1 MKITFATPYY
11 MSGFGIENRVTELIK
26 ILPSNIKKQVICL
39 RKERPAPRGISVIQ
53 MPNIVHRSTAYKP
66 LHFTIFSKAIRNSYY
81 RSFLR
86 NSDVV
91 DAQFFPMTAL
101 PKTSKFIITWH
112 SVTFPEF
119 APNYSESAI
128 WNKEY
133 KTMLNNMY
141 HADMVI
147 PVSKWTEKEIKN
159 FDSSIPTKVIPNG
172 VDLNKFRFKP
182 LEKREKTILSVGRFT
197 PHKGHFEA
205 IMIFKEVL
213 DELKDFNIK
222 LLLVGAMH
230 DQEYLEKLKKY
241 ADSIGI
247 KKMDIT
253 SAVGKNYDC
262 DKEKA
267 LELIKD
273 SKNLQI
279 PPLEASIEYMTN
291 VHDVQIPY
299 IYQLGDIFVSC
310 SHWEGFGMPM
320 LEAQACGLPAL
331 GYNVCSHPEVVANR
345 DFLADENDIWNIA
358 ENVKK
363 LLTDEKFYEKSC
375 LEARKFAEQY
385 SWKGVAKEYLS
396 MINDL

>member
-1 MKITFATPYY
+1 
-11 MSGFGIENRVTELIK
+11 MSGFGIENRVTELIRNF
-26 ILPSNIKKQVICL
+26 PSNIKKQIICL
-39 RKERPAPRGISVIQ
+39 RKERPAPRGISVIH
-53 MPNIVHRSTAYKP
+53 MPNIIHRSTAYKP
-66 LHFTIFSKAIRNSYY
+66 LHFSIFSKTIRNTYF
-81 RSFLR
+81 RFFLR

-119 APNYSESAI
+119 APNYRESLI

-147 PVSKWTEKEIKN
+147 PVSKWTEKEIKD
-159 FDSSIPTKVIPNG
+159 FDSSIPTKIIPNG

-182 LEKREKTILSVGRFT
+182 LEKREKTILAVGRFT
-197 PHKGHFEA
+197 PHKGHSDA

-213 DELKDFNIK
+213 SELKDFNIK

-253 SAVGKNYDC
+253 SAVSKNYDC

-279 PPLEASIEYMTN
+279 PSLEASIEYMTN
-291 VHDVQIPY
+291 VHDVHMPY
-299 IYQLGDIFVSC
+299 IYPLGDVFISC

-331 GYNVCSHPEVVANR
+331 GYNICSHPEVVANR
-345 DFLADENDIWNIA
+345 DFLADENDIWHIA

-375 LEARKFAEQY
+375 IEARKFAEQF

-396 MINDL
+396 MINGL